1 MPRYMIIR
9 HADATTEAGFM
20 PDTPEVFEAMGAYM
34 EQMAKAGIL
43 RGGDG
48 LRPTRE
54 AKRVTIPRSGK
65 PRVVDG
71 PFTETKELIAGYT
84 LIECDSEAEA
94 LEWMKRWPAVD
105 AFDGEV
111 TLELRRL
118 YENEAFGDALPPE
131 LREREDRL
139 RAELEKKK

>member
-9 HADATTEAGFM
+9 HADATTEAGVM
-20 PDTPEVFEAMGAYM
+20 PDTPELFEAMGAYM

-84 LIECDSEAEA
+84 LIECGSEAEA
-94 LEWMKRWPAVD
+94 LEWMKRWPATD

-118 YENEAFGDALPPE
+118 YEEEDFGEAAFPEE
-131 LREREDRL
+131 LRKRERTL
-139 RAELEKKK
+139 RAEIETK

>member
-9 HADATTEAGFM
+9 KADATTEAGIM
-20 PDTPEVFEAMGAYM
+20 PDTPKVFEDMATYM
-34 EQMAKAGIL
+34 ESMAKAGVL

-54 AKRVTIPRSGK
+54 AKRVVLPRSGK

-84 LIECDSEAEA
+84 LIEVGSDAEA
-94 LEWMKRWPAVD
+94 LEWAKRWPASD
-105 AFDGEV
+105 AFTGEV

-118 YENEAFGDALPPE
+118 YEEEDFGDAVPE
-131 LREREDRL
+131 ELKERERRM
-139 RAELEKKK
+139 RAEFEKM

>member
-9 HADATTEAGFM
+9 KADAKTEAGFM
-20 PDTPEVFEAMGAYM
+20 PETPEIFEAMGAYM
-34 EQMAKAGIL
+34 EEMAKAGIL

-54 AKRVTIPRSGK
+54 AKRVTVPRAGK

-84 LIECDSEAEA
+84 LIEVGSEAEA
-94 LEWMKRWPAVD
+94 LEWVKRWPAVD
-105 AFDGEV
+105 AIDGEV

-118 YENEAFGDALPPE
+118 YEEEDFGDALPPE
-131 LREREDRL
+131 LKDRERRM
-139 RAELEKKK
+139 RAELEQK

>member
-9 HADATTEAGFM
+9 KADAKTEAGFM
-20 PDTPEVFEAMGAYM
+20 PETPEIFEAMGAYM
-34 EQMAKAGIL
+34 EEMAKAGVL

-84 LIECDSEAEA
+84 LIEVGSEAAA
-94 LEWMKRWPAVD
+94 LEWVKRWPASD

-118 YENEAFGDALPPE
+118 YEEEDFGDALPPE
-131 LREREDRL
+131 LKDRERRM
-139 RAELEKKK
+139 RAELEPK

>member
-9 HADATTEAGFM
+9 HADATTEAGVM

-34 EQMAKAGIL
+34 EEMAKAGVL

-48 LRPTRE
+48 LRPSRE
-54 AKRVTIPRSGK
+54 GKRVTILRSGP

-71 PFTETKELIAGYT
+71 PFAETKELIGGYT
-84 LIECDSEAEA
+84 LIECASDEEA
-94 LEWMKRWPAVD
+94 LAWVKRWPPSD
-105 AFDGEV
+105 AFDGGQV

-118 YENEAFGDALPPE
+118 YELEDFGDALPPA
-131 LREREDRL
+131 LREREERM
-139 RAELEKKK
+139 RAELESR